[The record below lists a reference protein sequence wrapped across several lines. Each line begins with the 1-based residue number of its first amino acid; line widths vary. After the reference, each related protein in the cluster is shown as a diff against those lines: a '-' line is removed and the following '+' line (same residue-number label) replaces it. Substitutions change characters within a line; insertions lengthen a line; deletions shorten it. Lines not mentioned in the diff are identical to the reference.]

1 MKRAEK
7 NLMLVAFL
15 SILGFGYQNC
25 APSNHADLASVASNE
40 IPALGDKVTAKQMTT
55 LARKLKDV
63 DATKPYSI
71 QEIESGGVTLKEY
84 VTADG
89 VVFAVTWRGLS
100 NPNLSQLLGTYYSD
114 YRAEK
119 ARVPRQKGM
128 RLENIRTSQVVVKR
142 AGHMRDLQGQAY
154 DVRLFPEGF
163 TTGDLK

>member
-1 MKRAEK
+1 
-7 NLMLVAFL
+7 MLVAFL

-25 APSNHADLASVASNE
+25 APSNQADFASVAPKQ
-40 IPALGDKVTAKQMTT
+40 IPALGDKVTKKQMTT

-63 DATKPYSI
+63 DSAKPYSI

-84 VTADG
+84 VTSDG
-89 VVFAVTWRGLS
+89 VIFAVTWRGLS
-100 NPNLSQLLGTYYSD
+100 HPNLAQLLGSYYSD

-128 RLENIRTSQVVVKR
+128 RLENVQTSQVVVKR

-154 DVRLFPEGF
+154 DARLFPDGF
-163 TTGDLK
+163 KTEDLK